1 MLAPPPPEVV
11 VLLEPLMRPRFG
23 SVQLK
28 FEVGMTCGNASALI
42 SRTTPLVR
50 WISSFARRRSGFCLI
65 PVKMACSR
73 VNLRAGRVPLISV
86 TVLLR
91 VLVLVEPVP
100 VNPTSFEPAGAIGPE
115 TVPDSL
121 GEIVG
126 VGVGVG
132 VGDAVGVRVGVGD
145 AVGVGDGVGVDVE
158 TSVGVGVGEAV
169 GVSVGLGLCPNE
181 KSAIR
186 NAPAA
191 NPPARNCFRITS

>member
-1 MLAPPPPEVV
+1 MLYAQAAPPLMLAPPPPEVV

-86 TVLLR
+86 TVVLR

-100 VNPTSFEPAGAIGPE
+100 VDATSFEPAGAIGPE
-115 TVPDSL
+115 TVPDSF
-121 GEIVG
+121 GEI
-126 VGVGVG
+126 
-132 VGDAVGVRVGVGD
+132 VGVRVGVGD

-158 TSVGVGVGEAV
+158 TSVGVGEAV

-181 KSAIR
+181 NSAMR
-186 NAPAA
+186 NALKA

>member
-1 MLAPPPPEVV
+1 MLYAQAAPPLMLAPPPPEVV

-86 TVLLR
+86 TVVLRR
-91 VLVLVEPVP
+91 VLVLVEGVP
-100 VNPTSFEPAGAIGPE
+100 VDPTSFEPAAIGPE

-126 VGVGVG
+126 VRVGVGVG
-132 VGDAVGVRVGVGD
+132 VGDAVGV
-145 AVGVGDGVGVDVE
+145 DVE
-158 TSVGVGVGEAV
+158 TSVGVGEAV

-181 KSAIR
+181 NSAIR
-186 NAPAA
+186 NAPEA